1 MKRTSTVR
9 TIIIGAI
16 VLLVISCIVVLILVQ
31 SGLIE
36 IPNPHDVSAVFPL
49 MCFREPNII

>member
-36 IPNPHDVSAVFPL
+36 IPNPHDVSAIFPL
-49 MCFREPNII
+49 TCFVEPNII